1 MFKHIFFDFDGTLV
15 DTGPGVKAC
24 VCETLSD
31 LGYKVPEEIVLN
43 QFLGPPLEES
53 FSHFCGIED
62 AEIGE
67 AVAHFRQKY
76 NETGLWNSCLY
87 PGVAE
92 GLQTLKEAG
101 SSLYITSSK
110 PYVFVDKLL
119 DRLNLSEYF
128 SGIEAN
134 PMLGKYRSKETLIS
148 SVMERNKLP
157 KVECCMVGDRK
168 YDITAARTLRIR
180 ALAVAYGYGTQE
192 ELDMVQPDWVAP
204 SFQQAVGWLL
214 RED

>member
-1 MFKHIFFDFDGTLV
+1 MFDDIFFDFDGTLI

-31 LGYKVPEEIVLN
+31 LGYGIPEETVLN

-53 FSHFCGIED
+53 FSRFCGIGD
-62 AEIGE
+62 AEIGK

-101 SSLYITSSK
+101 SSLYIASSK
-110 PYVFVDKLL
+110 PYVFIDKLL

-134 PMLGKYRSKETLIS
+134 PMSGKSRSKETLIG
-148 SVMERNKLP
+148 SVMERNKLSQM
-157 KVECCMVGDRK
+157 ECCMVGDRK
-168 YDITAARTLRIR
+168 YDILAAQAVGIRTI
-180 ALAVAYGYGTQE
+180 AVTYGYGKRE
-192 ELDMVQPDWVAP
+192 ELIAASPDWLIS
-204 SFQQAVGWLL
+204 SFGGAVKAILQ
-214 RED
+214 D